1 MSLDAYKKASHTAD
15 IVVLSYETVE
25 TNDIKKSDIQRLKV
39 LLIKRKDEPFKDM
52 WSLPGG
58 FVDYDKTLEEAA
70 RNKLKLKTGM
80 DDVYIEQLYTYG
92 DNLHRD
98 PRGRVISTAYI
109 ALVNMNKISNL
120 APDTAWFTISTLRS
134 KSGKVTDIKIFDENI
149 AEVELAFDHSKI
161 LLDALE
167 RLRGKIM
174 YTDIVLN
181 MLPETFTIREAQ
193 NVYEL
198 IYGKAIP
205 TFRRLISSKIEPTGV
220 KVGGFGYRPSELYKR
235 SNTEE

>member
-1 MSLDAYKKASHTAD
+1 
-15 IVVLSYETVE
+15 
-25 TNDIKKSDIQRLKV
+25 
-39 LLIKRKDEPFKDM
+39 
-52 WSLPGG
+52 
-58 FVDYDKTLEEAA
+58 
-70 RNKLKLKTGM
+70 
-80 DDVYIEQLYTYG
+80 
-92 DNLHRD
+92 
-98 PRGRVISTAYI
+98 
-109 ALVNMNKISNL
+109 MNKISNL

-134 KSGKVTDIKIFDENI
+134 KSGKVTDIKIFDDDI

-181 MLPETFTIREAQ
+181 MLPETFTIREVQ

-205 TFRRLISSKIEPTGV
+205 TFRRLISPKIEPTGI
-220 KVGGFGYRPSELYKR
+220 KVGGSGYRPSELYRR
-235 SNTEE
+235 SNNE